1 MVSIQKEDILERQRW
16 AADFHYSQQ
25 TDLAASL
32 SGLLSITRIK
42 RYIPDQSIVH

>member
-1 MVSIQKEDILERQRW
+1 MVSIQKEDTLERQRW

-42 RYIPDQSIVH
+42 RYIPDQSIEH